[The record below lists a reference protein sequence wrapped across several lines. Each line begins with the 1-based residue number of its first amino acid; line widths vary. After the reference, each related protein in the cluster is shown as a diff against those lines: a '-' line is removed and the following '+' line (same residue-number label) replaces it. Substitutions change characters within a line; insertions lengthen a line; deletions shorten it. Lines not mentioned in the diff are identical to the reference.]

1 MNKILIVDDD
11 RNLLQVIRLRLEAEG
26 FEVTPAATAA
36 EALEHAK
43 AEIFALAL
51 IDLKLKDGS
60 GIEVMAHLQ
69 QTTPELPVIILTA
82 FGTIDSAVEAIQ
94 KGARSYV
101 TKPFDYRD
109 LLIKIRNCLEASKLN
124 LEVKQLRNLVRKR
137 YGFDGIIGNSEKM
150 KKVLEQVGHA
160 AATDSNVY
168 IEGRSGTGKELIAK
182 ALHVASARSKGPF
195 VAINCAAIPETLM
208 ESELFGHEK
217 GAFTGANRTK
227 KGLFAEAEGG
237 SFFLDEIAEMPLAMQ
252 VKLLRALEEREFYPV
267 GGNRSVKVD
276 VRLIAAANRNLAAE
290 VEKGNFR
297 EDLFYRIHVIPIKLP
312 PLTDRK
318 EDIPLLARHFLAR
331 FAQKM
336 GKKLQGFTPE
346 AMQKL
351 LSHGWPG
358 NIRELENTI
367 ECAVAMGSGE
377 MITPDMLLQTRD
389 MENPGLTPLKEAKD
403 TFERDYLIQLIEIT
417 RGNISQAAKLAGKYR
432 ADFYTLLK
440 KHQLDPTNFRPD

>member
-1 MNKILIVDDD
+1 MAKILIVDDD
-11 RNLLQVIRLRLEAEG
+11 RNLLQVIRMRLEAEG
-26 FEVTPAATAA
+26 FDVAATATA
-36 EALEHAK
+36 TDALERSRD
-43 AEIFALAL
+43 EVFQLAL
-51 IDLKLKDGS
+51 IDLKLKEGS
-60 GIEVMAHLQ
+60 GIELMEKLQ
-69 QTTPELPVIILTA
+69 RNMPELPVIILTA
-82 FGTIDSAVEAIQ
+82 YGTIDSAVEAIQ

-101 TKPFDYRD
+101 TKPFDHRD
-109 LLIKIRNCLEASKLN
+109 LLIKIRNCLETSKLN
-124 LEVKQLRNLVRKR
+124 HEVKQLRSLVRKR
-137 YGFDGIIGNSEKM
+137 YGFEGIIGNSEKM
-150 KKVLEQVGHA
+150 KKVLGQVSHA

-168 IEGRSGTGKELIAK
+168 IEGKSGTGKELIAK

-208 ESELFGHEK
+208 ESEFFGHEK
-217 GAFTGANRTK
+217 GAFTDATRTK
-227 KGLFAEAEGG
+227 KGLFAEADGG

-267 GGNRSVKVD
+267 GGSKAVKVD
-276 VRLIAAANRNLAAE
+276 VRIIAAANRNLAGE

-297 EDLFYRIHVIPIKLP
+297 EDLFYRIHVIPIKIP

-336 GKKLQGFTPE
+336 GKTLKGFTPE

-351 LSHGWPG
+351 MTYHWPG

-367 ECAVAMGSGE
+367 ECAVAMGSGDV
-377 MITPDMLLQTRD
+377 ITPDMLLQTQ
-389 MENPGLTPLKEAKD
+389 EAESPGLAPLKEAKE
-403 TFERDYLIQLIEIT
+403 TFEKDYLIQLIEMT

-432 ADFYTLLK
+432 ADFYALLK
-440 KHQLDPTNFRPD
+440 KHQLDPTNFRPE

>member
-351 LSHGWPG
+351 MTHGWPG

-377 MITPDMLLQTRD
+377 MVTPDMLLQTQD
-389 MENPGLTPLKEAKD
+389 TENPGLAPLKEAKD

>member
-276 VRLIAAANRNLAAE
+276 VRIIAAANRNLAAE

-351 LSHGWPG
+351 MTHGWPG

-377 MITPDMLLQTRD
+377 MVTPDMLLQTQD
-389 MENPGLTPLKEAKD
+389 TENPGLAPLKEAKD

>member
-1 MNKILIVDDD
+1 MGEILIVDDD
-11 RNLLQVIRLRLEAEG
+11 RNLLQVIRMRLEAEG
-26 FEVTPAATAA
+26 FKVTAAASAA
-36 EALEHAK
+36 EARAQVK
-43 AEIFALAL
+43 TGIFELAL

-60 GIEVMAHLQ
+60 GIALMQELQ
-69 QTTPELPVIILTA
+69 QAAPELPVIILTA

-109 LLIKIRNCLEASKLN
+109 LLLKIRNCLETSKLN
-124 LEVKQLRNLVRKR
+124 LEVKRLRSLVGKR
-137 YGFDGIIGNSEKM
+137 YGFDGIIGNSQKM
-150 KKVLEQVGHA
+150 KKVLEQVSHA

-168 IEGRSGTGKELIAK
+168 IEGKSGTGKELVAK

-217 GAFTGANRTK
+217 GAFTGASRTK
-227 KGLFAEAEGG
+227 KGLFTEAEGG
-237 SFFLDEIAEMPLAMQ
+237 TFFLDEIAEMPLAMQ
-252 VKLLRALEEREFYPV
+252 VKLLRVLEEREFYPV
-267 GGNRSVKVD
+267 GGNRPVKVD
-276 VRLIAAANRNLAAE
+276 VRIIAAANRNLAAE
-290 VEKGNFR
+290 VEKGGFR

-318 EDIPLLARHFLAR
+318 EDIPLLARHFLAG

-336 GKKLQGFTPE
+336 GKTIQGFTPE

-351 LSHGWPG
+351 LAYGWPG

-377 MITPDMLLQTRD
+377 MITPEMLLQTRD
-389 MENPGLTPLKEAKD
+389 AQNPGLAPLKEAKD
-403 TFERDYLIQLIEIT
+403 SFEKDYLIQLIEIT

-432 ADFYTLLK
+432 ADFYALLK
-440 KHQLDPTNFRPD
+440 KHQLDPTNFRSD